1 MKSINLRL
9 GRLGVCKEDYSD
21 SVILPLVVSRSLGN
35 KLVYDSFNLYK
46 NMQCRDHGESAD
58 GLFTNR

>member
-9 GRLGVCKEDYSD
+9 CKLGVCKSDYSV
-21 SVILPLVVSRSLGN
+21 SVILPLAVSRYLGN